1 MLLGTDSHAF
11 GPPFDIITIDIVESE
26 RGPAVGRLSFN
37 DAGEA
42 RAARRCVCRSAG
54 QLLDLAWAV
63 LETFFAT
70 GEICKDVPVR
80 AQGTPF
86 QRLVWNE
93 LRLVRPGTTA
103 TYGQIAHRVGS
114 PGAARAVGA
123 ACGSN
128 PVAIFIPCHRVLDS
142 RGDLHGYAG
151 GIERKAALLTLE
163 GMPSRSPM
171 LFAAGV

>member
-1 MLLGTDSHAF
+1 MKLATDSRAF
-11 GPPFDIITIDIVESE
+11 GPPFDVITINVVETE
-26 RGPAVGRLSFN
+26 RGPALCELRFDHL
-37 DAGEA
+37 ECP
-42 RAARRCVCRSAG
+42 RAERHCASKAAG
-54 QLLDLAWAV
+54 QLVDLTWAV

-70 GEICKDVPVR
+70 GELTSVLPVAASGSDFQKRVWQELRQVR
-80 AQGTPF
+80 A
-86 QRLVWNE
+86 
-93 LRLVRPGTTA
+93 GTTA
-103 TYGQIAHRVGS
+103 TYGQIAHRIGS

-163 GMPSRSPM
+163 SMQSRQPT
-171 LFAAGV
+171 LFPALI

>member
-1 MLLGTDSHAF
+1 MLLATDSRAF
-11 GPPFDIITIDIVESE
+11 GPPFDIIKIDIVERE
-26 RGPAVGRLSFN
+26 RGPAVGRLSFHAE
-37 DAGEA
+37 DEK
-42 RAARRCVCRSAG
+42 RAPRHCACRSAG

-70 GEICKDVPVR
+70 GEICNDLPVH
-80 AQGTPF
+80 AEGTAF

-93 LRLVRPGTTA
+93 LRTLRPGTTA

-114 PGAARAVGA
+114 PGAGRAVGA

-163 GMPSRSPM
+163 GMRGRNPT
-171 LFAAGV
+171 LFPAGV

>member
-1 MLLGTDSHAF
+1 MLLATESRAF
-11 GPPFDIITIDIVESE
+11 GPPFEIITIEIVESE
-26 RGPAVGRLSFN
+26 RGPAVGRLSFSGQ
-37 DAGEA
+37 GEA
-42 RAARRCVCRSAG
+42 RAERRCVCRCG
-54 QLLDLAWAV
+54 EQLLDLCWVV

-70 GEICKDVPVR
+70 GEICQDLPVH
-80 AQGTPF
+80 AEGTPF

-93 LRLVRPGTTA
+93 LRTLRPGTTA

-163 GMPSRSPM
+163 GMRSRSPM
-171 LFAAGV
+171 LFAGRL

>member
-1 MLLGTDSHAF
+1 MLLGTDSRAF
-11 GPPFDIITIDIVESE
+11 GPPFDIITIDIVETL
-26 RGPAVGRLSFN
+26 RGPALGRLSFCN
-37 DAGEA
+37 APQAHTERHCQG
-42 RAARRCVCRSAG
+42 RSAG

-70 GEICKDVPVR
+70 GEICKDLPVH
-80 AQGTPF
+80 AEGTAF

-93 LRLVRPGTTA
+93 LRTVRPGTTA

-163 GMPSRSPM
+163 GMRGRTPM
-171 LFAAGV
+171 LFPTGV